1 MHIYATSSIQFTSAN
16 RIIKPKK
23 QYPEIIGKIRN
34 NLNDDT
40 RKGLYSNIDSYLTK
54 KFSKKE
60 FLLALNKLAI
70 DIDNKKLNTAEKKYL
85 NDMLTTMDLS
95 DNFEKIPDKYIV
107 KNIEKLIDNQQKI

>member
-1 MHIYATSSIQFTSAN
+1 MHIYATNSVKFTSAN
-16 RIIKPKK
+16 RIIKPQKP
-23 QYPEIIGKIRN
+23 YPEIIGKIRN
-34 NLNDDT
+34 DLNDDT
-40 RKGLYSNIDSYLTK
+40 RKSLYNNIDSYLTK

-70 DIDNKKLNTAEKKYL
+70 DIDNKKLNIAEKKYI

-107 KNIEKLIDNQQKI
+107 KNIEKLVDNQQKI